1 MAEHADVVVVGG
13 SQAGLVA
20 GYHLKRAG
28 IPFLILDAGYQV
40 GQAWRSRWDSLTLF
54 TTARYSTLPGLDF
67 PGHPEH
73 FPNKD
78 EMADYLA
85 RYAHT
90 FQLPIRLD
98 TKVTALTAADGGYRA
113 DTDSGVYH
121 AAAVIVATGAYQRPH
136 LPAISEK
143 LAPDVFQVHSARYR
157 NPRQIPDREVLV
169 VGAANSGAGIAEDL
183 AATHRV
189 TLSQGSQIPHLP
201 RRLVGKSLHFW
212 GDRLGLIGAPLDSW
226 RGRTQRGE
234 LLVGPGLR
242 TLARRHRIHL
252 ASRTIDAQDR
262 TLRFADGSQLDVD
275 AVVWATGYR
284 TDYSWIQLPVLDPTG
299 APIHRRGITDHPGLY
314 FLGMKHQHSRG
325 SALIHW
331 VTHDAAYLVDDIRTQ
346 RASNHA

>member
-1 MAEHADVVVVGG
+1 MAEHTDVIVIGG

-28 IPFLILDAGYQV
+28 IRFLILDAGYQV

-85 RYAHT
+85 GYADT

-121 AAAVIVATGAYQRPH
+121 AAAVIVATGAYQQPH

-189 TLSQGSQIPHLP
+189 TLSQGSRIPHLP

-212 GDRLGLIGAPLDSW
+212 G
-226 RGRTQRGE
+226 
-234 LLVGPGLR
+234 
-242 TLARRHRIHL
+242 
-252 ASRTIDAQDR
+252 
-262 TLRFADGSQLDVD
+262 GSQLDVD

-284 TDYSWIQLPVLDPTG
+284 ADYSWIQLPVLDPTG

-346 RASNHA
+346 RASNRA